1 MLTHR
6 VPGRVLR
13 ALACCECSHVFSFA
27 ALQAQITEV
36 PVRMEKRGRNWLGFT
51 GIAIGHT
58 NILILKVSKLIDQMY
73 LLNTP
78 YSLL

>member
-1 MLTHR
+1 MLTYR

-36 PVRMEKRGRNWLGFT
+36 PVRMEKGGET
-51 GIAIGHT
+51 GWALQELPLD
-58 NILILKVSKLIDQMY
+58 IL
-73 LLNTP
+73 TF
-78 YSLL
+78 